1 MAACFWIARLA
12 WSELPAGDLAPMAF
26 SRLHRRAVTVNIT
39 IFLTGALAL
48 ALHLGSGVGARGEHG
63 RSGQST
69 RVMSE
74 AVMSNPSSRQVS

>member
-1 MAACFWIARLA
+1 M
-12 WSELPAGDLAPMAF
+12 EF
-26 SRLHRRAVTVNIT
+26 SRLHRRAVAVNIT

-48 ALHLGSGVGARGEHG
+48 ALHLGSGVGM
-63 RSGQST
+63 RSAQGQSGRPT